1 MDYRPLT
8 MDKKM
13 TISLENIGRR
23 FNRDWIF
30 RGIDGTFNTGSI
42 YAILGPNG
50 SGKSTLLQVLNGSL
64 APSAG
69 KLSYFFQDDA
79 VDAEDVYKHLSLAA
93 PYLELIEEFTLS
105 EMIDFHFKFKSYKNL
120 GAKDEVIDLL
130 ALPGSK
136 NKMIRYFSSG
146 MKQRLKL
153 ALAFCSDTPML
164 MLDEP
169 TSNLDTQGVD
179 WYLSLVQK
187 FAENRLTIICSNQ
200 LHEYSFC
207 DETLNITDYKGES
220 KKQKAES

>member
-1 MDYRPLT
+1 MVYGPWSMVLL
-8 MDKKM
+8 KM
-13 TISLENIGRR
+13 KITLQNIGRR

-30 RGIDGTFNTGSI
+30 RNIDYTFSSGET

-64 APSAG
+64 APSIG
-69 KLSYFFQDDA
+69 GIKYFLNDNLI
-79 VDAEDVYKHLSLAA
+79 EIDVVFKQVSLDA
-93 PYLELIEEFTLS
+93 PYLELIEEFTMD
-105 EMIDFHFKFKSYKNL
+105 EMTNFHFKFKSYRSGMN
-120 GAKDEVIDLL
+120 KDAVIDLL
-130 ALPGSK
+130 NLQGGR
-136 NKMIRYFSSG
+136 NKMIKYFSSG

-179 WYLSLVQK
+179 WYLNLVQQ
-187 FAENRLTIICSNQ
+187 FAADRLTIICSNQ

-207 DETLNITDYKGES
+207 KHQLNISDYK
-220 KKQKAES
+220 K

>member
-1 MDYRPLT
+1 MKITLQ
-8 MDKKM
+8 
-13 TISLENIGRR
+13 NIGRR

-30 RGIDGTFNTGSI
+30 RNIDYTFTSGET

-64 APSAG
+64 APSSG
-69 KLSYFFQDDA
+69 DIKYFLNNNPLE
-79 VDAEDVYKHLSLAA
+79 VDTVFKQVSLAA
-93 PYLELIEEFTLS
+93 PYLELIEEFTMD
-105 EMIDFHFKFKSYKNL
+105 EMTDFHFKFKSYRAGIN
-120 GAKDEVIDLL
+120 KDAVIDLL
-130 ALPGSK
+130 NLQGGR
-136 NKMIRYFSSG
+136 NKMIKYFSSG

-179 WYLSLVQK
+179 WYLNLVQQ
-187 FAENRLTIICSNQ
+187 FAADRLTIICSNQ

-207 DETLNITDYKGES
+207 KHQLNISDYK
-220 KKQKAES
+220 K

>member
-1 MDYRPLT
+1 MNHEPI
-8 MDKKM
+8 
-13 TISLENIGRR
+13 TISLQNIGRR

-30 RGIDGTFNTGSI
+30 RGIDHTFTDNKT

-69 KLSYFFQDDA
+69 QLNYFYNNNE
-79 VDAEDVYKHLSLAA
+79 VEIGDVYQHLSLAA

-105 EMIDFHFKFKSYKNL
+105 EVIDFHFKFKPYKAGIDKN
-120 GAKDEVIDLL
+120 EVMGLL
-130 ALPGSK
+130 AMQSNK

-187 FAENRLTIICSNQ
+187 FAANRLTIICSNQ
-200 LHEYSFC
+200 GHEYSFC
-207 DETLNITDYKGES
+207 DERLNISDYKVKS
-220 KKQKAES
+220 